1 MQKAERGHSK
11 DNSGVRWNEASWWM
25 FKRRNPREVPRG
37 LENRQARYEARCTA
51 AFSDSACRT
60 WVKTGGYRT
69 ATLMTGSPSINGH
82 TGRFLTALPTDG
94 AFSRYAAA
102 TLAPSKG
109 RLAASSSRAT

>member
-1 MQKAERGHSK
+1 M
-11 DNSGVRWNEASWWM
+11 NS
-25 FKRRNPREVPRG
+25 RRFMLRPQPGGYHIVAGNVA
-37 LENRQARYEARCTA
+37 LCIA
-51 AFSDSACRT
+51 AKCSADRLLR
-60 WVKTGGYRT
+60 VKTGGYRT

-109 RLAASSSRAT
+109 RPAASSSRAT